1 MAKVEQEAPQKGTS
15 ATELVRSQKI
25 KTQILE
31 QTGQPPRLHH
41 VEVCQHHNGNY
52 RVNVWEKRTSTSDN
66 AFSTAVHIGASY
78 YLKVSDAGE
87 IVYSNPPLTRRSFP
101 V

>member
-1 MAKVEQEAPQKGTS
+1 M
-15 ATELVRSQKI
+15 
-25 KTQILE
+25 QILE
-31 QTGQPPRLHH
+31 KTGLPPRLHR

-52 RVNVWEKRTSTSDN
+52 RVNVWEKIEPTGDT

-78 YLKVSDAGE
+78 YLKVSDSGE
-87 IVYSNPPLTRRSFP
+87 ILHSNPPLTPRRFA